1 MGEIKRKVYKR
12 ELFESYYLK
21 HAKRKKYKR
30 FVCMNIIK
38 GINELVMDF
47 VYKGG
52 EFEFPAKVGSISI
65 VGIKHTPFYLDGKL
79 IPAKPVDW
87 GATRRLWAE
96 DEDAR
101 KKKMLVRF
109 TSDYFY
115 RFLYKRHPY
124 GMVQCWAMKIEA
136 YPQRKKEL
144 FRLIK
149 QNKLFVHTKEF

>member
-1 MGEIKRKVYKR
+1 MGEIKRRVYKR

-96 DEDAR
+96 DEDAK

>member
-1 MGEIKRKVYKR
+1 MGEIKRRVYKR

-79 IPAKPVDW
+79 IPAKPIDW
-87 GATRRLWAE
+87 GATRKLWAE
-96 DEDAR
+96 DEDAK

>member
-1 MGEIKRKVYKR
+1 MGEIKRRVYKR

-30 FVCMNIIK
+30 FKCMNIIK
-38 GINELVMDF
+38 GINELVMEF

-87 GATRRLWAE
+87 GATRKLWAK
-96 DEDAR
+96 DEDAK

-144 FRLIK
+144 FQLIK

>member
-1 MGEIKRKVYKR
+1 MGEIKRRVYKR

>member
-1 MGEIKRKVYKR
+1 MGEIKRRVYKR

-87 GATRRLWAE
+87 GATRKLWAE
-96 DEDAR
+96 DEDAK

>member
-1 MGEIKRKVYKR
+1 MGKIKRRVYKR

-30 FVCMNIIK
+30 FKCMNIIK
-38 GINELVMDF
+38 GINELVMEF

-87 GATRRLWAE
+87 GATRKLWAE
-96 DEDAR
+96 DEDAK

-144 FRLIK
+144 FQLIK